1 MVLSVVAWCEWTKV
15 ARDEV
20 KRALQNEVG
29 VQRLLNCDVEY
40 LNYVWCGS
48 MNVRQRSEIPINLVP
63 GGGEYIRR
71 SGMKMM
77 VTQAFMM
84 SVIRSLLGRSQMIKM
99 RILKLISLNTLKHS
113 FGFGQQ
119 EA

>member
-1 MVLSVVAWCEWTKV
+1 MRYGCEWTKV

-63 GGGEYIRR
+63 GGGGVHSEVWDENDGD
-71 SGMKMM
+71 SGIYDVSDMI
-77 VTQAFMM
+77 VTRK
-84 SVIRSLLGRSQMIKM
+84 V
-99 RILKLISLNTLKHS
+99 T
-113 FGFGQQ
+113 
-119 EA
+119 